1 MPRNIDIF
9 LIYTY
14 RSVSS
19 DMAHNSI
26 FGAQTAHTKANRY
39 GNKCPCAWT
48 KVISKKLCPRGHKKH
63 SAHSA
68 SASLYSLFK
77 NHTANFTMS
86 RTERLTEP
94 HRRSQKKNRRLLVL
108 SLRDGGF
115 RAGISRYTG
124 ATQSLQRFFIFSY
137 GVEITTRLK
146 CCFLHTPVYQNSLA
160 YMSKYFCLVSFIQ
173 PFAKG
178 LPPFHIQQR

>member
-26 FGAQTAHTKANRY
+26 FGAQTAHTKASRY
-39 GNKCPCAWT
+39 VNKCPCAWT

-63 SAHSA
+63 SAHTA

-94 HRRSQKKNRRLLVL
+94 HSTLTEKEPPPLSAVTSGRRFSCRYIKIYRCNAIITKVFYFLLWGGNHDPLKMLL
-108 SLRDGGF
+108 SSYS
-115 RAGISRYTG
+115 GIS
-124 ATQSLQRFFIFSY
+124 
-137 GVEITTRLK
+137 K
-146 CCFLHTPVYQNSLA
+146 
-160 YMSKYFCLVSFIQ
+160 
-173 PFAKG
+173 
-178 LPPFHIQQR
+178 